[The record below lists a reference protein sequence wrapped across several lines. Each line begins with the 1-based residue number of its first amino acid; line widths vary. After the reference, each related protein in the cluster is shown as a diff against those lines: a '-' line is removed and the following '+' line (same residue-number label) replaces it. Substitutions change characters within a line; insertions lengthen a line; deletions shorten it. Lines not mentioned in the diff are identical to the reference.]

1 MPSTPPGDD
10 PTAGP
15 PVRLKLERDGFL
27 DGRRC
32 ATLEI
37 ATTTTDI
44 DHLLQET
51 RRTARRLIVPRD
63 FNGDAAAL
71 VLRTDLQNHK
81 LANVHVLALGVAA
94 GIICKRHANRTRSNR
109 TTTVW
114 ACLPGWQRDGATRVY
129 RNRPRRLQARDTAT
143 FLPTAD
149 RPQPGGDGEAGDHP
163 STGT

>member
-1 MPSTPPGDD
+1 MPSTPAADN

-44 DHLLQET
+44 DSLLRET
-51 RRTARRLIVPRD
+51 RKTATRLIVPRD
-63 FNGDAAAL
+63 FNGEAAAL

-81 LANVHVLALGVAA
+81 LANLHVLALGLAA

-114 ACLPGWQRDGATRVY
+114 ACLPNWQRDGATRVY
-129 RNRPRRLQARDTAT
+129 RNRPPALQARDTAT
-143 FLPTAD
+143 FLPTD
-149 RPQPGGDGEAGDHP
+149 KRQPGGDGEAGDHA
-163 STGT
+163 STET

>member
-1 MPSTPPGDD
+1 MPSTPPADN

-37 ATTTTDI
+37 ATTTTDM
-44 DHLLQET
+44 DHLLRET
-51 RRTARRLIVPRD
+51 RKTATTPDRPQGLQRRGGRSRAPHRPAERQA
-63 FNGDAAAL
+63 GQPPHAGAGT
-71 VLRTDLQNHK
+71 RRRHHLQ
-81 LANVHVLALGVAA
+81 A
-94 GIICKRHANRTRSNR
+94 GTRSRTRSNR

-129 RNRPRRLQARDTAT
+129 RNRARPLQARDTAT
-143 FLPTAD
+143 FLPTD
-149 RPQPGGDGEAGDHP
+149 KQPGGDGEAGDHP
-163 STGT
+163 STKT

>member
-1 MPSTPPGDD
+1 MPSTPPGDN

-37 ATTTTDI
+37 ATTTTDM
-44 DHLLQET
+44 DHLLRET
-51 RRTARRLIVPRD
+51 RKTAERLIVPRD

-71 VLRTDLQNHK
+71 VLRTDLQNDK
-81 LANVHVLALGVAA
+81 LANLHVLALGLAA
-94 GIICKRHANRTRSNR
+94 GIICGRHANRTRSNR

-114 ACLPGWQRDGATRVY
+114 ACLPDWQRDGATRVY
-129 RNRPRRLQARDTAT
+129 RNRRRPHQARETAT
-143 FLPTAD
+143 FLPTEK
-149 RPQPGGDGEAGDHP
+149 RPPGGDDEAGDHP
-163 STGT
+163 STND

>member
-1 MPSTPPGDD
+1 MPSTPPGDN
-10 PTAGP
+10 PTAGA

-44 DHLLQET
+44 DHLLRET
-51 RRTARRLIVPRD
+51 RRTAGRLIVPRD

-81 LANVHVLALGVAA
+81 LANLHVLALGLAA
-94 GIICKRHANRTRSNR
+94 GIICKRHANRTRSKR

-114 ACLPGWQRDGATRVY
+114 ACFPGWQRDGAIRVY
-129 RNRPRRLQARDTAT
+129 RNRPQPLQARDTAT
-143 FLPTAD
+143 FLPAD
-149 RPQPGGDGEAGDHP
+149 KRQPGGDGEAGHHP
-163 STGT
+163 STET

>member
-1 MPSTPPGDD
+1 MPSTPPGDN
-10 PTAGP
+10 PTAGA

-44 DHLLQET
+44 DHLLRET
-51 RRTARRLIVPRD
+51 RRTAGRLIVPRD

-81 LANVHVLALGVAA
+81 LANLHVLALGLAA
-94 GIICKRHANRTRSNR
+94 GIICKRHANRTRSKR

-114 ACLPGWQRDGATRVY
+114 ACFPGWQRDGATRAY
-129 RNRPRRLQARDTAT
+129 RNRPQPLQARDTAT
-143 FLPTAD
+143 FLPAD
-149 RPQPGGDGEAGDHP
+149 ERQPGAGAESGDHP
-163 STGT
+163 STET